1 MLFYAYT
8 PALAVIIVLFIG
20 AVPSAVALRQTET
33 VNSDHLASS
42 KFLKLAPIGAMF
54 MAVLYH
60 LTPAFAR
67 ETFYPYKKSMFFWSV
82 LMFGTGLK
90 PERIQTETEAG
101 KMAKC
106 VVISLIRAAPVIVMS
121 EMGRPLGLLIFFI
134 ASNLIPTVSR
144 ILAGLIIIL
153 ATLLA
158 FAFIVWMSSDRDR
171 MKTILEEG
179 KRRFGK
185 IVSGL
190 RGEEAEQEDREET
203 QRAEVEEQTCAICLS
218 ESREFTFIPCGH
230 RVLCEDCGEQLKAAG
245 NMTCIICRA
254 PATMIIKV
262 YDT

>member
-121 EMGRPLGLLIFFI
+121 EMGRPLGLCIHCLDVERQGPDEDDFGGGEAPIRQNRFRTSRGRSRTRRQRRDSTGRGRR
-134 ASNLIPTVSR
+134 ANLRNLFVGIERIYFHTLRTSSSVRGLWRTV
-144 ILAGLIIIL
+144 
-153 ATLLA
+153 
-158 FAFIVWMSSDRDR
+158 
-171 MKTILEEG
+171 
-179 KRRFGK
+179 
-185 IVSGL
+185 
-190 RGEEAEQEDREET
+190 
-203 QRAEVEEQTCAICLS
+203 
-218 ESREFTFIPCGH
+218 ESR
-230 RVLCEDCGEQLKAAG
+230 R
-245 NMTCIICRA
+245 
-254 PATMIIKV
+254 
-262 YDT
+262 